1 MAKKGLLSIK
11 VPVFV
16 DRVAKIWVLSIKVP
30 VFVDRKIVVSNNF
43 EYTGY
48 AESKE
53 QCRDKEQEGFV

>member
-1 MAKKGLLSIK
+1 MDRVVKKGLLSIK

-16 DRVAKIWVLSIKVP
+16 DRKVVLS
-30 VFVDRKIVVSNNF
+30 NYF
-43 EYTGY
+43 EYTVY

>member
-1 MAKKGLLSIK
+1 VDRVAKKGLLSIK

-43 EYTGY
+43 
-48 AESKE
+48 
-53 QCRDKEQEGFV
+53 